1 MCSIMIAEDNMDI
14 ISFYQKFLAK
24 EKNIEIVGIANDVKV
39 TLQMYQEL
47 NPDLLI
53 LDLGLP
59 KIDGLNIINQLC
71 LLETKEKKCNII
83 VVTGDSNLRCNLF
96 NTKKVYRIIPK
107 VEITTTLL
115 SVINEFI
122 NENSINDFPTKKL
135 TNLLLKLNLNPY
147 SKSCSYLIDCI
158 TLAYDNKQLLD
169 NIQKIYDIIAI
180 RSNCSSEK
188 IKSSIR
194 SSIRTVNRLACSEL
208 LCSIFFISK
217 YDHNKIISPKYFIS
231 CIVYFL
237 SNNS

>member
-1 MCSIMIAEDNMDI
+1 MCNIMIAEDNMKI

-24 EKNIEIVGIANDVKV
+24 EKNIQIVGIANDGEV
-39 TLQMYQEL
+39 TLKMYQEL

-53 LDLGLP
+53 LDLALP
-59 KIDGLNIINQLC
+59 KINGLNIINKLC
-71 LLETKEKKCNII
+71 LLESNGQKCNII
-83 VVTGDSNLRCNLF
+83 VVTGDSELRCNLY

-107 VEITTTLL
+107 LEISTLL
-115 SVINEFI
+115 LNVINEFI
-122 NENSINDFPTKKL
+122 SENSINKFPTKKL
-135 TNLLLKLNLNPY
+135 TDLLLKLNLNPY
-147 SKSCSYLIDCI
+147 SKSCSYLINCI
-158 TLAYDNKQLLD
+158 TLAYNNTHLLD

-180 RSNCSSEK
+180 HSNCSSEK

-231 CIVYFL
+231 CIVYYL
-237 SNNS
+237 SNN